1 MTGRFRWGACSEI
14 GLVRQVNEDSKLT
27 EPPLFAVADG
37 MGGHASGDVA
47 SAIAVEVLK
56 AALAKSD
63 SISDAVHNANRAIF
77 QKAAMDPDL
86 TGMGTTLTAMWAD
99 DTSAQIAHVG
109 DSRAYLLRDGQLSR
123 LTQDHTVVNR
133 LVQQGRIMPEDAD
146 RHPQRSYLERALGV
160 DPEVEVDVH
169 VLDMSPGD
177 RVLLCSDGL
186 FGMIDDDLI
195 QNVLEQE
202 SSPQRAAER
211 LCEEAVHAGGNDNV
225 TTVVVDFPNEST
237 ASEAMTTRN
246 SAAVAPGRRVDTG
259 PLGSPGSTAPQAS
272 APSPAKPPPPPAMR
286 SSSSSSSH
294 RSGGPGRVVV
304 WVGLLVVVLS
314 AGAYLA
320 RMSIKGSWYVGVDG
334 GRVAVFNGVPGSVAG
349 IELGEL
355 RNRTELRTD
364 TLPELYQGRLEEGIR
379 ANSRKDAGAIVS
391 DLEKLSSAQP
401 APTPTPP
408 PPGEPPAPALPPV
421 DPPV

>member
-47 SAIAVEVLK
+47 SALAVEVLK
-56 AALAKSD
+56 AELIKSD

-77 QKAAMDPDL
+77 QKAAVDPDL

-186 FGMIDDDLI
+186 FGMVDDDLI

-225 TTVVVDFPNEST
+225 TTVVVDFPDESSS
-237 ASEAMTTRN
+237 SEAMTTRN
-246 SAAVAPGRRVDTG
+246 SAAPPPRQRVNTG
-259 PLGSPGSTAPQAS
+259 PLGGPSSTAPQVS
-272 APSPAKPPPPPAMR
+272 TPPPAMAPQPPAMR

-304 WVGLLVVVLS
+304 WVGLLVVVLI

-320 RMSIKGSWYVGVDG
+320 RMSIKGSWYVGVDR

-355 RNRTELRTD
+355 RTRTELRTD

-379 ANSRKDAGAIVS
+379 ANSRRDAGAIVS

-401 APTPTPP
+401 APTPSPS
-408 PPGEPPAPALPPV
+408 PPGEPAAPAPPPA
-421 DPPV
+421 DPPA